1 MRSRSAT
8 AFVAAALSLSTALAS
23 LASGGTAAAGVEPVA
38 APTGLPASGAA
49 DVVVRAVDGRYVAAG
64 AAFTALGGQVT
75 RVLPII
81 GGFAGTI
88 AVDAIDQLVTE
99 PAVAA
104 VTADASI
111 RTSALDPVLGYDP
124 ADTSSLSAITQIT
137 GAQDLW
143 NQGFTG
149 QGVDVAVIDTGVA
162 QVPGLDRAG
171 KVIDG
176 PDLSFDNAEPT
187 LRYTDAFGHGT
198 HMASIIAGTDVASG
212 TPDAPCTTCLG
223 PSAYTDTT
231 KFVGV
236 APDARIVNVKVGAY
250 DGAADVSQVIAAIDW
265 VVQHRHDDGLNI
277 RVLNLSFG
285 TDSVQNTATDP
296 LIFAAEQAWKAGIV
310 VVAAAGNDG
319 VATLH
324 LANPARSPIVIAV
337 GATDPRGTLDVGDDV
352 VADFAQRG
360 NLLRTADLVAPG
372 VSVIG
377 LRVPGGFVDQQVT
390 VGKVGTRFQRAS
402 GTSQATAVVSG
413 LVALVLSKYPDAD
426 PDAVKAY
433 LKGNAKDLVLTG
445 LPAALNPLAAK
456 INSWYAGDGSAYVG
470 GPAVPVAVA
479 AQKPRSNGTGSLELA
494 RGSFHVTNGA
504 KVLKG
509 EIDIFGST
517 WNRKQMGALTASQST
532 WNGGVWN
539 GARWSGDGW
548 SGARWSHAEWTGTDW
563 SGARWSG
570 ARWSS
575 MIWDGARWSGAR
587 WSGARWSGGTWSGAR
602 WSGARWSDAS
612 WS

>member
-1 MRSRSAT
+1 MRSRTAT
-8 AFVAAALSLSTALAS
+8 AIVAAALSLSTSLAS
-23 LASGGTAAAGVEPVA
+23 LTPGGTAAAGVDPA
-38 APTGLPASGAA
+38 AMPAGLPASGTV
-49 DVVVRAVDGRYVAAG
+49 DLVVRAVDGRSVDAG
-64 AAFTALGGQVT
+64 ATFAALGGRVT

-88 AVDAIDQLVTE
+88 AVAAVDELVAA
-99 PAVAA
+99 PGVAA
-104 VTADASI
+104 VTVDDTI
-111 RTSALDPVLGYDP
+111 RTSAVDPALGYDA

-149 QGVDVAVIDTGVA
+149 QGIDVAVIDTGVA
-162 QVPGLDRAG
+162 QVPGLDRPG

-176 PDLSFDNAEPT
+176 PDLSFDNVEPT

-212 TPDAPCTTCLG
+212 TPSAPCATCLG
-223 PSAYTDTT
+223 PSAYTDTS

-236 APDARIVNVKVGAY
+236 APDARIVNVKVGAH

-265 VVQHRHDDGLNI
+265 VVQHRRDNGLNI

-285 TDSVQNTATDP
+285 TDSVQTTVTDP

-319 VATLH
+319 VATLS

-337 GATDPRGTLDVGDDV
+337 GATDPKGTLDTSDDV
-352 VADFAQRG
+352 VADFAQKG

-413 LVALVLSKYPDAD
+413 LVALVLSKYPDAN

-445 LPAALNPLAAK
+445 LPAALNPVAAM

-470 GPAVPVAVA
+470 GSAAPVAVA

-494 RGSFHVTNGA
+494 RGSFHVTNGS

-509 EIDIFGST
+509 EVDIFGST
-517 WNRKQMGALTASQST
+517 WNGKQMATLTAAQST
-532 WNGGVWN
+532 WSGGVWN

-548 SGARWSHAEWTGTDW
+548 SGARWSHAEWTGADW

-570 ARWSS
+570 ARWTS

-587 WSGARWSGGTWSGAR
+587 WSGARWS
-602 WSGARWSDAS
+602 DAS